1 MSFQFV
7 VLGLTVVLVL
17 LLGVLAVIS
26 STSGGVDWL
35 QNAWQGKEELPAP
48 LTPGAMRNQATIDG
62 QARTTSQARQMRS
75 GMRSSGD
82 TVATAPAFAASR
94 GMP

>member
-17 LLGVLAVIS
+17 VLGILAVVS

-35 QNAWQGKEELPAP
+35 QKTWNGKKKA
-48 LTPGAMRNQATIDG
+48 PGATDAGSEDEHRHE
-62 QARTTSQARQMRS
+62 
-75 GMRSSGD
+75 
-82 TVATAPAFAASR
+82 
-94 GMP
+94 

>member
-17 LLGVLAVIS
+17 LLGILAVIS

-35 QNAWQGKEELPAP
+35 QRAWQGKKNA
-48 LTPGAMRNQATIDG
+48 PGAADAGSEKDPRRD
-62 QARTTSQARQMRS
+62 
-75 GMRSSGD
+75 
-82 TVATAPAFAASR
+82 
-94 GMP
+94 

>member
-35 QNAWQGKEELPAP
+35 QNAWQGKRR
-48 LTPGAMRNQATIDG
+48 TPGAADAG
-62 QARTTSQARQMRS
+62 SDEEP
-75 GMRSSGD
+75 GD
-82 TVATAPAFAASR
+82 D
-94 GMP
+94 

>member
-17 LLGVLAVIS
+17 VLGILAVIS

-35 QNAWQGKEELPAP
+35 QNAWQGKKK
-48 LTPGAMRNQATIDG
+48 TPGAADAGSDEEPRRD
-62 QARTTSQARQMRS
+62 
-75 GMRSSGD
+75 
-82 TVATAPAFAASR
+82 
-94 GMP
+94 

>member
-17 LLGVLAVIS
+17 VLGILAVIS

-35 QNAWQGKEELPAP
+35 QKAWQGKKNA
-48 LTPGAMRNQATIDG
+48 PGAADAGSDEKHRHD
-62 QARTTSQARQMRS
+62 
-75 GMRSSGD
+75 
-82 TVATAPAFAASR
+82 
-94 GMP
+94 